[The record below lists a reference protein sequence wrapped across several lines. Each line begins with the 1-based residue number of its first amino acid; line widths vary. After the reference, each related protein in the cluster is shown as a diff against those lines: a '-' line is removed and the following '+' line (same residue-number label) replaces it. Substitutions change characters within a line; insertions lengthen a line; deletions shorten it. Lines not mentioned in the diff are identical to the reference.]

1 MINAKTLCLCL
12 SASGAL
18 MSSALAQEAPQTPK
32 KSRGLDP
39 EQIRHVQHVGRAVL
53 GAKRSY
59 GEDPEQLRLRDRVE
73 DLRKAL
79 TAFDT
84 ANIGGVAQIRVQGAQ
99 PQRRSERAD
108 DDLNDDA
115 PKMQRLRTL
124 GDGLRGQRLRLR
136 QSVDESGERHPHRQ
150 MSEAAIR
157 TVAEVEDDLQAVV
170 QGPRELRRQR
180 LNQLRKRLEI
190 SQLKTVPIDP
200 GTPSISTLAS
210 HRN

>member
-1 MINAKTLCLCL
+1 MINGKTLWLCL
-12 SASGAL
+12 SAWGAL
-18 MSSALAQEAPQTPK
+18 MSSALAQEAQQAPK

-39 EQIRHVQHVGRAVL
+39 EQIRHIQHVGRAVL
-53 GAKRSY
+53 GAKQSY
-59 GEDPEQLRLRDRVE
+59 GEDPEQLRLRDRLE

-79 TAFDT
+79 TAADAVNT
-84 ANIGGVAQIRVQGAQ
+84 GVGQIRAQGAQ
-99 PQRRSERAD
+99 PQHSSNRVD

-115 PKMQRLRTL
+115 PKIQRLRTL
-124 GDGLRGQRLRLR
+124 RDSLRGQRLRLR

-190 SQLKTVPIDP
+190 GQLKTAPLDP